1 MIASVDRCDFAIG
14 SYIDGKYRVVRSLGE
29 GSYGHVWQV
38 EDSQGQVCALK
49 ILKLWEVPPEIREK
63 LVLRFDMEYATGQIK
78 SPYLVQSL
86 GKGWTGGNPYL
97 LMEYCP
103 QGDLCGS
110 IKEQDME
117 QYLFHILY
125 GLRDLHRNGK
135 VHRDLKPENVLI
147 KADGTAA
154 LSDFGISGDRNKR
167 MTERNFLG
175 KPTQLMGTYGFMPAE
190 QINPPTGDATVLPTT
205 DIFSYGVLLYLL
217 LTGELP
223 FGKLQNQ
230 NDLAMYCGR
239 VRKGEWNKNAVKNSP
254 YYNVIEGCLK
264 TDYKQRLQSIDEVL
278 RLMPGVQPHTKT
290 IGTELITKS
299 ITGYQLRIMQGE
311 EYGKI
316 YNLTS
321 LWNHISSGFPTGDF
335 PFAITIGRNDGVTR
349 NWISVK
355 ETQSAY
361 ISRRHCQIIN
371 DGGAFKIFDGQG
383 EASNW
388 HPSTN
393 GTYVNSEKVSR
404 YGYYLAPGDIITIG
418 DMKLRF
424 EAY

>member
-125 GLRDLHRNGK
+125 GLR
-135 VHRDLKPENVLI
+135 
-147 KADGTAA
+147 
-154 LSDFGISGDRNKR
+154 
-167 MTERNFLG
+167 RNFLG

-335 PFAITIGRNDGVTR
+335 TFAITIGRNDGVTR